1 MATRKSNQK
10 KGDDTLLNLV
20 EVSSQAQSFLE
31 KNRTLIFGGV
41 GALVVIVVG
50 IFLYNNLYAG
60 PRQRD
65 AVEQM
70 FQAQV
75 QFEKDSFKLA
85 LTNPGGG
92 YSGFLDVID
101 NYSGSKAANLSK
113 YYAGLCYLHL
123 GQFDAAI
130 DYLEDYSA
138 SGDIT
143 PAMKAGAL
151 GDAYAEKGDL
161 SKALSMYKDAANDS
175 DNEVIAPFYLKK
187 VGMLEEKNGNLE
199 AAKKAYES
207 IKNDYATSAAA
218 ADIEKYIIR
227 VSGAAN

>member
-10 KGDDTLLNLV
+10 KGDETLLNLV
-20 EVSSQAQSFLE
+20 EVSSQTRSFID
-31 KNRTLIFGGV
+31 KNRTLVIGGV
-41 GALVVIVVG
+41 VGLVVIAVG
-50 IFLYNNLYAG
+50 FFLYKNLYAD

-70 FQAQV
+70 FQAQA

-101 NYSGSKAANLSK
+101 NYGGSKAGNLSK

-130 DYLEDYSA
+130 SYLEDFSA
-138 SGDIT
+138 SGEIT
-143 PAMKAGAL
+143 PAMKSGAL

-161 SKALSMYKDAANDS
+161 AKAMSLYQDAAKET
-175 DNEVIAPFYLKK
+175 DNEVIAPYYLKK
-187 VGMLEEKNGNLE
+187 IGMLHEKNGNLAE
-199 AAKKAYES
+199 AKTAYES
-207 IKNDYATSAAA
+207 IKNDYANSSVA

-227 VSGAAN
+227 VSGGK

>member
-10 KGDDTLLNLV
+10 KGDETLLNLV
-20 EVSSQAQSFLE
+20 EVSSQTRSFID
-31 KNRTLIFGGV
+31 KNRTLVIGGV
-41 GALVVIVVG
+41 VGLVVIAVG
-50 IFLYNNLYAG
+50 FFLYKNLYAD

-70 FQAQV
+70 FQAQA

-101 NYSGSKAANLSK
+101 NYGGSKAGNLSK

-130 DYLEDYSA
+130 SYLEDFSA
-138 SGDIT
+138 SGEIT
-143 PAMKAGAL
+143 PAMKSGAL

-161 SKALSMYKDAANDS
+161 AKAMSLYQDAAKET
-175 DNEVIAPFYLKK
+175 DNEVIAPYYQI
-187 VGMLEEKNGNLE
+187 GRASCRE
-199 AAKKAYES
+199 
-207 IKNDYATSAAA
+207 
-218 ADIEKYIIR
+218 R
-227 VSGAAN
+227 VSSPV

>member
-10 KGDDTLLNLV
+10 KGDETLLDLV
-20 EVSSQAQSFLE
+20 EVRSQAQQFLD
-31 KNRTLIFGGV
+31 KNRTLVYGVVGG
-41 GALVVIVVG
+41 LVVIALG
-50 IFLYNNLYAG
+50 IFLYKNLYAD

-113 YYAGLCYLHL
+113 YYAGICYLHL

-130 DYLEDYSA
+130 SYLEDFSA
-138 SGDIT
+138 AGEVT

-161 SKALSMYKDAANDS
+161 AKAMTQYQKAAKETK
-175 DNEVIAPFYLKK
+175 NEVIAPYYLKK
-187 VGMLEEKNGNLE
+187 IGMLHEKNGNLAE
-199 AAKKAYES
+199 AKAAYES
-207 IKNDYATSAAA
+207 IKNDYASSAAA

-227 VSGAAN
+227 VSDGQ

>member
-10 KGDDTLLNLV
+10 KGDETLLNLV
-20 EVSSQAQSFLE
+20 EVSSQAQSFLD
-31 KNRTLIFGGV
+31 KNRTLVIGGV
-41 GALVVIVVG
+41 VGLVVIAVG
-50 IFLYNNLYAG
+50 IFLYKSMYAD

-75 QFEKDSFKLA
+75 QFERDSFKLA

-101 NYSGSKAANLSK
+101 NYGGSKAGNLSK

-130 DYLEDYSA
+130 SYLEDFNA
-138 SGDIT
+138 AGEIT
-143 PAMKAGAL
+143 PAMKSGAL

-161 SKALSMYKDAANDS
+161 AKAMSLYQDAAS
-175 DNEVIAPFYLKK
+175 ETRNEVIAPYYLKK
-187 VGMLEEKNGNLE
+187 IGMLHEKNGNLAE
-199 AAKKAYES
+199 AKTAYES

-218 ADIEKYIIR
+218 SDIEKYIIR
-227 VSGAAN
+227 VSGGQ

>member
-10 KGDDTLLNLV
+10 KGDETLLNLV

-31 KNRTLIFGGV
+31 KNRTLVFGLV
-41 GALVVIVVG
+41 GGLVVIALG
-50 IFLYNNLYAG
+50 IFLYKSLISD

-101 NYSGSKAANLSK
+101 NYGGSKAGNLSK

-130 DYLEDYSA
+130 SYLEDFSA
-138 SGDIT
+138 AGEIT
-143 PAMKAGAL
+143 PAMKSGAL

-161 SKALSMYKDAANDS
+161 TKAMSLYQDAAKAS
-175 DNEVIAPFYLKK
+175 DNEVIASYYLKK
-187 VGMLEEKNGNLE
+187 VGMLHEKNGNLAE
-199 AAKKAYES
+199 AKVAYES
-207 IKNDYATSAAA
+207 IKKDYPGSPAA

-227 VSGAAN
+227 VSGGQ